1 MKTESPAPAPLVS
14 DEEITR
20 KATIQSDAV
29 MAMHKDDFAA
39 GERARGYVNGAV
51 DVKDVYESEL
61 TKMRA
66 ERDELVY
73 ALRHSALAM
82 NVVRS
87 SLTSAAKRLRLQNGL
102 DKAQAVLSKYKTE

>member
-14 DEEITR
+14 DEELTSIALGVMTKEQVR
-20 KATIQSDAV
+20 KNRELQHSYNASYV
-29 MAMHKDDFAA
+29 GAA
-39 GERARGYVNGAV
+39 RMR
-51 DVKDVYESEL
+51 DIYESEL

>member
-1 MKTESPAPAPLVS
+1 
-14 DEEITR
+14 
-20 KATIQSDAV
+20 
-29 MAMHKDDFAA
+29 
-39 GERARGYVNGAV
+39 
-51 DVKDVYESEL
+51 
-61 TKMRA
+61 MRA